1 MKTLKELRAERA
13 ALVKKSRDFLETRAT
28 DDVRLSAEDDATYAK
43 MEEELSS
50 YDRQIE
56 RLENLDRREA
66 QLEKPTSTP
75 LTSRPESPKMEVR
88 TGTASDAY
96 RNAFWAHAR
105 SKRRGHLSPEIMDA
119 LEEGV
124 DSEGGYLVPDE
135 YETTL
140 IQALNEE
147 TAIRQNAKVITTSS
161 GSHKIPVVASHG
173 EAAWM
178 EEEDAFTESDDSF
191 GLVNLDAHKVGT
203 LIKVSEELLSDSA
216 FDIESY
222 IRSEFARRIGDKEE
236 AAFLN
241 GNGTHKPTGILHA
254 TAGAQTGITAA
265 STSAITSDELID
277 LFHSLKTPYR
287 KKAIWV
293 LNDSTLKFIRKLKD
307 ANGQYLWQPG
317 IRDGE
322 VNTILGKAYHNSAF
336 MPEIASGNK
345 TLIFG
350 DLSYYWIGDRKGIT
364 FKRLNEL
371 YAGTGQI
378 GFLAYKRVDGKIVLP
393 EAIKVLKQK
402 T

>member
-1 MKTLKELRAERA
+1 
-13 ALVKKSRDFLETRAT
+13 
-28 DDVRLSAEDDATYAK
+28 
-43 MEEELSS
+43 
-50 YDRQIE
+50 
-56 RLENLDRREA
+56 
-66 QLEKPTSTP
+66 
-75 LTSRPESPKMEVR
+75 
-88 TGTASDAY
+88 
-96 RNAFWAHAR
+96 
-105 SKRRGHLSPEIMDA
+105 
-119 LEEGV
+119 
-124 DSEGGYLVPDE
+124 
-135 YETTL
+135 
-140 IQALNEE
+140 
-147 TAIRQNAKVITTSS
+147 
-161 GSHKIPVVASHG
+161 
-173 EAAWM
+173 
-178 EEEDAFTESDDSF
+178 
-191 GLVNLDAHKVGT
+191 
-203 LIKVSEELLSDSA
+203 
-216 FDIESY
+216 
-222 IRSEFARRIGDKEE
+222 
-236 AAFLN
+236 

-254 TAGAQTGITAA
+254 TAGAQVGITAA

-322 VNTILGKAYHNSAF
+322 VNTILGKAYHTSSF

-345 TLIFG
+345 TLVFG

>member
-43 MEEELSS
+43 MEEDLSS

-75 LTSRPESPKMEVR
+75 LISNPENPKMEIK

-173 EAAWM
+173 SAAWID
-178 EEEDAFTESDDSF
+178 EEGAYTESDETF
-191 GLVNLDAHKVGT
+191 GQVQLDAHKVGT
-203 LIKVSEELLSDSA
+203 VIKVSE
-216 FDIESY
+216 
-222 IRSEFARRIGDKEE
+222 
-236 AAFLN
+236 
-241 GNGTHKPTGILHA
+241 
-254 TAGAQTGITAA
+254 
-265 STSAITSDELID
+265 
-277 LFHSLKTPYR
+277 
-287 KKAIWV
+287 
-293 LNDSTLKFIRKLKD
+293 
-307 ANGQYLWQPG
+307 
-317 IRDGE
+317 
-322 VNTILGKAYHNSAF
+322 
-336 MPEIASGNK
+336 
-345 TLIFG
+345 
-350 DLSYYWIGDRKGIT
+350 
-364 FKRLNEL
+364 
-371 YAGTGQI
+371 
-378 GFLAYKRVDGKIVLP
+378 
-393 EAIKVLKQK
+393 
-402 T
+402 